1 MKLKTDNA
9 IFQFISMT
17 CDFIALNICFLICCI
32 PVITIGPALSALFTV
47 TLKEAKG
54 EHGYLIRPFFAAWK
68 ENLKTV
74 TVTWLIQLGAG
85 AVLLFNVIFWYNSEN
100 SAGAAMAM
108 IMALLLALDILA
120 GMYVYPLHAKF
131 TDGSK
136 RTLTNAIGLLLSEK
150 TATLA
155 LAGILI
161 AAAGLYYVSSAAR
174 LFMTVIG
181 FSFVSY
187 CQAYILNKVFA
198 EFE

>member
-108 IMALLLALDILA
+108 IILSGHGLVLLSIILSRILLQERDLLLRSL
-120 GMYVYPLHAKF
+120 
-131 TDGSK
+131 
-136 RTLTNAIGLLLSEK
+136 
-150 TATLA
+150 
-155 LAGILI
+155 
-161 AAAGLYYVSSAAR
+161 
-174 LFMTVIG
+174 MTV
-181 FSFVSY
+181 SALHTVLCLTVRQHVRSW
-187 CQAYILNKVFA
+187 
-198 EFE
+198 